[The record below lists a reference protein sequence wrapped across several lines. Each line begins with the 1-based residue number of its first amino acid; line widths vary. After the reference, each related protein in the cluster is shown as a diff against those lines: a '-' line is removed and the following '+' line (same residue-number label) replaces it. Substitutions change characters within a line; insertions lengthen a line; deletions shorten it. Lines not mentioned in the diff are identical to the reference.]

1 MEVLKLL
8 LFFKSI
14 NMARPIKWQV
24 GKFKKFKLKL
34 YDETANRYK
43 QVLDIKGK
51 TIQQDFED
59 HVNQTIK

>member
-1 MEVLKLL
+1 
-8 LFFKSI
+8 
-14 NMARPIKWQV
+14 MARPIKWEV

-34 YDETANRYK
+34 YSETAQRYQ
-43 QVLDIKGK
+43 QVLEIKGK

>member
-1 MEVLKLL
+1 MEVI
-8 LFFKSI
+8 KSFNI
-14 NMARPIKWQV
+14 KNMARPIKWQI

-34 YDETANRYK
+34 YDETAKRY
-43 QVLDIKGK
+43 QTILAAKGK